1 MIVYAY
7 SSHVSSPSPSNSDN
21 ENEQDDEDGV
31 SEIIHEN
38 EKETLANTDS
48 EGEQNNQ
55 ALRQKM
61 RSKGLNCTIQ
71 TIPRTQAPGRL
82 NSGGNKNTHPPRT
95 NTSVQKY
102 MPDGSIQCS
111 SRDTISLIP
120 VAPPAQSSK
129 GQAKKKL
136 RAK

>member
-1 MIVYAY
+1 MHAY
-7 SSHVSSPSPSNSDN
+7 LGHVSSPSPSTSDN
-21 ENEQDDEDGV
+21 ENEQDDEDDA
-31 SEIIHEN
+31 SEMIHES
-38 EKETLANTDS
+38 EKETLVNTDS
-48 EGEQNNQ
+48 EGEDQT
-55 ALRQKM
+55 LRQNM

-129 GQAKKKL
+129 VQAKKKL
-136 RAK
+136 RSK